1 MTVGDWLN
9 TRQPQPPA
17 ALTARLDAVLGGALD
32 EPDDRATEV
41 LLAAGE
47 RLVSGLL
54 RGDRTSRDSA
64 LDLLTADALVT
75 YAFEA
80 AGAHPGDIAAHA
92 GDAMARIASLADLVP
107 ARVIEP

>member
-1 MTVGDWLN
+1 MTLGEWVR

-17 ALTARLDAVLGGALD
+17 ALMARLEVVLGASLD
-32 EPDDRATEV
+32 EPEDRGTE
-41 LLAAGE
+41 LFLAAGE
-47 RLVSGLL
+47 RLVAGLL

-80 AGAHPGDIAAHA
+80 AGAHPEGIDAHA
-92 GDAMARIASLADLVP
+92 GDAMTRIASLADLEP
-107 ARVIEP
+107 ARE

>member
-1 MTVGDWLN
+1 MTVGDWLR

-17 ALTARLDAVLGGALD
+17 ALLSRLEAVLGVALG
-32 EPDDRATEV
+32 EPEDRATAV

-47 RLVSGLL
+47 QLASGLI

-80 AGAHPGDIAAHA
+80 AGAHPADIDVHAA
-92 GDAMARIASLADLVP
+92 DAMARIAALADV
-107 ARVIEP
+107 EPVRT

>member
-17 ALTARLDAVLGGALD
+17 ALLARLEAVLGVALD
-32 EPDDRATEV
+32 EPEDRATEEF
-41 LLAAGE
+41 LAAGE
-47 RLVSGLL
+47 RLVSSLL

-80 AGAHPGDIAAHA
+80 AGAHPGDIDAHA
-92 GDAMARIASLADLVP
+92 GDAMARIASLADL
-107 ARVIEP
+107 EPVRE

>member
-17 ALTARLDAVLGGALD
+17 ALLARLEAVLGVALE
-32 EPDDRATEV
+32 EPEEF
-41 LLAAGE
+41 LAAGE
-47 RLVSGLL
+47 LLVSSLL

-80 AGAHPGDIAAHA
+80 AGAHPGDIDAHA
-92 GDAMARIASLADLVP
+92 GDAMARIASLADL
-107 ARVIEP
+107 EPVRQ

>member
-1 MTVGDWLN
+1 M
-9 TRQPQPPA
+9 
-17 ALTARLDAVLGGALD
+17 ARLDAVLGAALD
-32 EPDDRATEV
+32 EPADRATEL

-47 RLVSGLL
+47 RLVAGLL

-80 AGAHPGDIAAHA
+80 AGADPAGIDTHA
-92 GDAMARIASLADLVP
+92 GAAMARIASLADLEP
-107 ARVIEP
+107 ARG